1 MWWIYFYRKIFGVTL
16 SAALWGFEMVI
27 NMVIFHLQDGSW
39 SGVRVAEECA
49 FVKTLKHRDLLL
61 LHYLSHQQCFFSFFL
76 NLLRMWFNVNLILN
90 ILKQFA
96 FIPTRLFVSHV
107 SAAQSKNH
115 AISGDT

>member
-61 LHYLSHQQCFFSFFL
+61 LHYPT
-76 NLLRMWFNVNLILN
+76 IT
-90 ILKQFA
+90 A
-96 FIPTRLFVSHV
+96 FTVYF
-107 SAAQSKNH
+107 K
-115 AISGDT
+115 TY